1 MRNSFIYHHL
11 GLGDHFICN
20 ALVRN
25 ICLNNP
31 EDNLNL
37 FCKPQYITTV
47 SFMYRDLLNLQ
58 VIKADDAK
66 ARRLIPFYQQGT
78 IIGHEHFLGSNEL
91 SFDAAFYK
99 QLNVPFSERWD
110 GFKVSRDY
118 YREDDL
124 IRRLNLEGVD
134 YAFVHD
140 DKDRNFVINRNAI
153 DENLKIVTPYDTKV
167 DNLFDYMGVM
177 VRAKQVHCID
187 SCFRLMYDSVVSK
200 TDSKLY
206 YHINLEN
213 GVVRSNDFSKGRL
226 NWNIL

>member
-1 MRNSFIYHHL
+1 MRNLYIYHHL

-25 ICLNNP
+25 ICLSHP
-31 EDNLNL
+31 ADNLNL
-37 FCKPQYITTV
+37 FCKPQYITPV
-47 SFMYRDLLNLQ
+47 SFMYRDVSNLQ
-58 VIKADDAK
+58 IIKADDAK
-66 ARRLIPFYQQGT
+66 ARMLIPFYQQGT
-78 IIGHEHFLGSNEL
+78 IIGHEHFIGSNEL
-91 SFDAAFYK
+91 SFDEAFYK
-99 QLNVPFSERWD
+99 QLNVSFSERWD

-124 IRRLNLEGVD
+124 IRRLDLEGVD

-140 DKDRNFVINRNAI
+140 DKARNFVINRNAVNK
-153 DENLKIVTPYDTKV
+153 NLKIVTPYDTKV

-177 VRAKQVHCID
+177 VRAKEVHCID

-200 TDSKLY
+200 TDSTLY

-213 GVVRSNDFSKGRL
+213 GVVRSSDFSSSRL
-226 NWNIL
+226 NWNIV